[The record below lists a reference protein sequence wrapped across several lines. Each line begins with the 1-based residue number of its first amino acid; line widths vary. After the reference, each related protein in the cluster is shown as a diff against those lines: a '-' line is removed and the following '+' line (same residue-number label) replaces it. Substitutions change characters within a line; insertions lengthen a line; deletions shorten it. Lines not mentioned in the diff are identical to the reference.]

1 MTTETL
7 SPPTPATVAHL
18 FLDAVARGGDRVAVR
33 TLDDAC
39 VLSWNDLAGRVA
51 AAAGGLQALGVGR
64 GDSVAL
70 LMTNRPE
77 FWLADLAATLAGATP
92 FSLYQTSP
100 PADVEYVMGDAG
112 ARTIIVERRFLEL
125 LRRSALPAV
134 EHVIVVD
141 GAPHDDAVTLARLE
155 RSATPLDLPS
165 AAAVLDPTDTATLI
179 YTSGTTGRP
188 KGVELTHRNLLA
200 SVRGLSEAFPV
211 REGTRV
217 ISWLPTAHVMERVL
231 HYLLP
236 IATRCTVTTCPDPRQ
251 IATYLSAVHPDVFI
265 AVPRVWEKLKA
276 GIEASLAALPA
287 ERRDAAQSALAAALQ
302 RVRLQQAGQAV
313 PAELEAA
320 VQTADRAL
328 FAALREHLGL
338 DRLTIAVVGAAPCGR
353 ETLEFFHAIG
363 IKLLEAWAMSE
374 TACLG
379 VIGRPGH
386 VRIGTVGR
394 PLPGLEVRLAA
405 DNEVLVRGESIMTG
419 YHGQPEATR
428 ATIDPDGWLHTGD
441 IGAIDDDGNL
451 SIVDRKKELIIT
463 AGGKNISPA
472 HVESELKAASPLIG
486 HACAIGDRRPYLVA
500 LIVLDPDAAGAY
512 AGRHGHA
519 AIQPAVEQAIAR
531 ANERLARAAQIKR
544 FAILPGDWT
553 PGGPELTPT
562 LKLKRRTIAERYRH
576 EIDALYQQTAAGGK
590 RR

>member
-1 MTTETL
+1 MTSEML
-7 SPPTPATVAHL
+7 SPPTPGTVAHL
-18 FLDAVARGGDRVAVR
+18 LLDAVARGGDRVAVR

-39 VLSWNDLAGRVA
+39 VLTWNDLAERVA
-51 AAAGGLQALGVGR
+51 AAAGGLRALGVGR

-77 FWLADLAATLAGATP
+77 FWVADLAATLAGATP

-100 PADVEYVMGDAG
+100 PTDVEYVIGDAG

-141 GAPHDDAVTLARLE
+141 GDPHDDAMTLARLE
-155 RSATPLDLPS
+155 RSAAPLDLTS
-165 AAAVLDPTDTATLI
+165 AAAPLDPTDTAALI

-200 SVRGLSEAFPV
+200 SVRGLSETFPV
-211 REGTRV
+211 PEGARV
-217 ISWLPTAHVMERVL
+217 ISWLPAAHVMERVL

-236 IATRCTVTTCPDPRQ
+236 IATRCTVTTCTDPRQ
-251 IATYLSAVHPDVFI
+251 IAAYLSAVHPDVFI
-265 AVPRVWEKLKA
+265 AVPRVWDKLKA
-276 GIEASLAALPA
+276 GIEASLAGLPA

-302 RVRLQQAGQAV
+302 RVRLQQAGRPV
-313 PAELEAA
+313 PHELNAA
-320 VQTADRAL
+320 VQGADRAL
-328 FAALREHLGL
+328 FAALRERLGL
-338 DRLTIAVVGAAPCGR
+338 DRVTIAVVGAAPCGR

-363 IKLLEAWAMSE
+363 VELIEAWAMSE

-379 VIGRPGH
+379 VVGRPGQM
-386 VRIGTVGR
+386 RIGTVGR

-405 DNEVLVRGESIMTG
+405 DNELLVRGESIMAG

-428 ATIDPDGWLHTGD
+428 AAIDPDGWLHTGD
-441 IGAIDDDGNL
+441 VGAIDDQGNL

-472 HVESELKAASPLIG
+472 RVESELKAASPLIG

-500 LIVLDPDAAGAY
+500 LIVLDPDAAGAF
-512 AGRHGHA
+512 AARHGQA
-519 AIQPAVEQAIAR
+519 AIRPAIEQGIAH
-531 ANERLARAAQIKR
+531 ANERLARAEQIKR

-562 LKLKRRTIAERYRH
+562 IKLKRRTIAERYRN
-576 EIDALYQQTAAGGK
+576 EIEALYQ
-590 RR
+590 